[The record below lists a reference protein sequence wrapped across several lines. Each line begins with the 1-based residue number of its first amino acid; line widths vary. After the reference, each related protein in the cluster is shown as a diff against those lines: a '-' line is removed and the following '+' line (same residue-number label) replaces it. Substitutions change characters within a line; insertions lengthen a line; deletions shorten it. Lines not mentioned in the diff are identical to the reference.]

1 MVEPAGNAPASTCLQ
16 GRCIAFLPRPHFE
29 IGKSPWCCPRQAEFW
44 RLGCTGW
51 CATYGKLV
59 RLPGIAP
66 GLPPWQGGILAVKS
80 QPPKLKGPRAF
91 AHSRPMPFQQ
101 RTNTSW
107 RSTRSQPA
115 VSRRLFRCLG
125 AHLLRSPLNLKFGKF
140 ALAALLACSGHT
152 PSVANPGSPLPF
164 SILCRMTSFRCRLVF
179 AHLP

>member
-1 MVEPAGNAPASTCLQ
+1 
-16 GRCIAFLPRPHFE
+16 
-29 IGKSPWCCPRQAEFW
+29 
-44 RLGCTGW
+44 
-51 CATYGKLV
+51 
-59 RLPGIAP
+59 
-66 GLPPWQGGILAVKS
+66 
-80 QPPKLKGPRAF
+80 
-91 AHSRPMPFQQ
+91 MPFQQ

-179 AHLP
+179 AHLPCSFFFSGQWVLFRSIKNPATSSVGRVGK

>member
-1 MVEPAGNAPASTCLQ
+1 MQ
-16 GRCIAFLPRPHFE
+16 GRCITFLPRPHFE

-107 RSTRSQPA
+107 RSMRSQPA
-115 VSRRLFRCLG
+115 VSRRLFRCLR
-125 AHLLRSPLNLKFGKF
+125 AHLLRSPSIVNSSADTLARLVATYGQNPSAENL
-140 ALAALLACSGHT
+140 
-152 PSVANPGSPLPF
+152 GSPAPVF
-164 SILCRMTSFRCRLVF
+164 VLCPLTSSRCRLVQSHSAISF
-179 AHLP
+179 VRG